1 MTTTDT
7 TDRDLATFMAVARAV
22 ATEEAKG
29 IPTTPAIERDAASLA
44 MFARERV
51 AKLRRAE
58 LAAQPSNVV
67 SGAVRPS
74 ILAMVRDKVLARLNE
89 VIGIRPELQ
98 FAFRDF
104 ESASDHDLRTALE
117 DALSITGLPE

>member
-1 MTTTDT
+1 MTTIDT

-22 ATEEAKG
+22 ATEEAKHM
-29 IPTTPAIERDAASLA
+29 PTTPAIERAAASLA
-44 MFARERV
+44 LFARERV
-51 AKLRRAE
+51 AERRRAE
-58 LAAQPSNVV
+58 LAAQPTNVV

-74 ILAMVRDKVLARLNE
+74 ILAMLRDAVVARINGVLA
-89 VIGIRPELQ
+89 IRPDLQ

-104 ESASDHDLRTALE
+104 ESASDDDLRTALE